1 MFWKKSEDP
10 WDMDPAKRRPAPGA
24 AETPFRQEEPEKG
37 LLDSLRGW
45 ANEKLEAQRQEVTQ
59 TPEVCPWCGGSMEQ
73 GFLNGGNGSVFL
85 LDSLRGWANE
95 KLEAQRQ
102 EVTQTPEVCPWC
114 GGSMEQ
120 GFLNGGNGSVFWN
133 RGVPDTKT
141 KWLGAGRE
149 NVLRV
154 DDEGVLFTYKT
165 AWRCP
170 ACEKIVF
177 DAAGLRPEGES
188 TYTASFEE
196 GAETRSP
203 YSGCFGETPEER
215 EE

>member
-10 WDMDPAKRRPAPGA
+10 WDMDPAKRRSAPGA
-24 AETPFRQEEPEKG
+24 AETSFRQEEPEKG

-59 TPEVCPWCGGSMEQ
+59 TPEACPWCGGSMEQ
-73 GFLNGGNGSVFL
+73 GFLDGGNG
-85 LDSLRGWANE
+85 
-95 KLEAQRQ
+95 
-102 EVTQTPEVCPWC
+102 
-114 GGSMEQ
+114 
-120 GFLNGGNGSVFWN
+120 VFWI

-165 AWRCP
+165 AWHCP
-170 ACEKIVF
+170 VCEKIVF

>member
-73 GFLNGGNGSVFL
+73 GFLNGGNGSVF
-85 LDSLRGWANE
+85 
-95 KLEAQRQ
+95 
-102 EVTQTPEVCPWC
+102 
-114 GGSMEQ
+114 
-120 GFLNGGNGSVFWN
+120 WN

-165 AWRCP
+165 AWHCP
-170 ACEKIVF
+170 VCEKIVF